1 MQHLLR
7 KGTVDWTGDNPF
19 IYLKQDPSRADWS
32 SLSLYFRVAAS
43 GYGSGKAM
51 VVIEQPY
58 EEAAA
63 EGAARL
69 CLTDNEPLARY
80 LLEGFVKKFG
90 VFRPCAGL
98 IDRLDIMS
106 GARFQTRTDG
116 RQLHVESAQS
126 ADGKL
131 HVAMTWERLGRA
143 FAVDVPQADAQT
155 GRHEMLSIFQPAEAA
170 HVEVGKRRLA
180 GQTVERDFF
189 GGRAQSAALAHS
201 ETWILMGDA
210 SA

>member
-19 IYLKQDPSRADWS
+19 IYLKQDPSGADWS
-32 SLSLYFRVAAS
+32 SLSLYFRVATS
-43 GYGSGKAM
+43 RHGSGKVM
-51 VVIEQPY
+51 VVIEQPC
-58 EEAAA
+58 EAAA

-98 IDRLDIMS
+98 IDRLDIVG
-106 GARFQTRTDG
+106 GARFQTHTDG
-116 RQLHVESAQS
+116 RLLHVESAQS

-131 HVAMTWERLGRA
+131 HIAMTWERLGRA

-155 GRHEMLSIFQPAEAA
+155 GRHEMISIFQPAEAA
-170 HVEVGKRRLA
+170 RVEVGKRRLA

-201 ETWILMGDA
+201 ETWILVEDA
-210 SA
+210 PA